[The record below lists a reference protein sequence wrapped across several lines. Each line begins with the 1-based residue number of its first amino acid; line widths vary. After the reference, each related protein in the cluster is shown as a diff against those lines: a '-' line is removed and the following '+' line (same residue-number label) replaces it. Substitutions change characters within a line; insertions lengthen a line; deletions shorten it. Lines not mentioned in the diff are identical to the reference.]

1 MCYNRG
7 RRKENPRPC
16 RMKGMTQMEEF
27 LTRKAKNRIWE
38 IPVLAVLGI
47 FIAAGISIVGD
58 DMRGRM
64 TSTDIIADAVVM
76 FLFAFPFFRIVIRRV
91 RVRYARRIA
100 GVLERTS
107 GSSISLAALQ
117 REARIR
123 GNMERILQILLD
135 KNFMTG
141 IRPDFGAGKLF
152 LVSAAREVKA
162 QEEMEKTLVVECPG
176 CGARNTVIRGRSS
189 KCQYC
194 DSPLKI
200 HS

>member
-1 MCYNRG
+1 
-7 RRKENPRPC
+7 
-16 RMKGMTQMEEF
+16 MKGMTQMEEF

-38 IPVLAVLGI
+38 IPVLAALGI

-64 TSTDIIADAVVM
+64 TSTDVIADAVVM

-91 RVRYARRIA
+91 RVRYARQIA
-100 GVLERTS
+100 RVLERTS
-107 GSSISLAALQ
+107 GSSISLSDLQ
-117 REARIR
+117 REARLR

-135 KNFMTG
+135 KNFMTC

>member
-38 IPVLAVLGI
+38 IPVLAVLGL

-64 TSTDIIADAVVM
+64 TSTDVIADAVVM

-91 RVRYARRIA
+91 RVRYARQIGHPDPASVLRHFREKRGSGETWKGSCRSCWIRI
-100 GVLERTS
+100 S
-107 GSSISLAALQ
+107 
-117 REARIR
+117 
-123 GNMERILQILLD
+123 
-135 KNFMTG
+135 
-141 IRPDFGAGKLF
+141 
-152 LVSAAREVKA
+152 
-162 QEEMEKTLVVECPG
+162 
-176 CGARNTVIRGRSS
+176 
-189 KCQYC
+189 
-194 DSPLKI
+194 
-200 HS
+200 